1 MRTLDFGKHE
11 GEKLAECP
19 VSYIKWLANH
29 KMVLAERNR
38 WASRL
43 AQKLLKE
50 KEMQFQ
56 VGQVVKNLRPSRG
69 PRVYVATITKIDG
82 EKIFATLPE
91 GGTYEY
97 TADDF
102 APATEQD
109 IVAARKTAELE
120 AEMRNPE
127 PLGHIDVPAVFGL
140 FDEDGVRIA

>member
-1 MRTLDFGKHE
+1 MKTLDFGKHE

-19 VSYIKWLANH
+19 VSYIKWLASH
-29 KMVLAERNR
+29 RLVLAERNQ

-43 AQKLLKE
+43 AQKLLEE
-50 KEMQFQ
+50 KEMSYQ

-69 PRVYVATITKIDG
+69 PRVYIATIAKIEG

-97 TADDF
+97 EAEDF
-102 APATEQD
+102 VPATAED

-120 AEMRNPE
+120 AEMRNP
-127 PLGHIDVPAVFGL
+127 
-140 FDEDGVRIA
+140 